1 MSLEAVA
8 GQLAEQKEDNKKNT
22 DSIVKVMDE
31 VAMRTGRSENTLLTI
46 FSDVR
51 KMKNAIQ
58 RPTKNPDELEEARE
72 NSAYQNELLAV
83 MQGIKDQ
90 LANNKKDEE
99 KEDKKDDGGSSFL
112 GQKLK
117 ALAVTAGILAGAI
130 AGYLNPIMTLSKLIG
145 SAVKSLALTM
155 RRIGGIVGENRVIK
169 FLMKPFTGLSTAIM
183 SVGRAVKDITTSI
196 YSISRFFINMG
207 MDALGRKAK
216 DAMTVMKGWAT
227 SAQAMFTRFG
237 KTIGLIGSYTDDA
250 AKGADLVKDV
260 LKNNPIGKAFGKVKA
275 FFGTLGNTLKG
286 MAGIFKPVMQLAKF
300 LSTPI
305 LAIGVAIKSLFT
317 NFSTAL
323 DMFKSGDILGSI
335 GFLVKGVIDDLV
347 KFFVTDLLDL
357 IKGGFAWIASKLG
370 FEGVAESLNA
380 FSFSEF
386 YQKISDKIGA
396 VFGFI
401 GDLVQ
406 GAIGDY
412 FGGIYEGIKMI
423 FSGEDGG
430 ITGGLQRI
438 MQAMWSPITGTFDRI
453 VAKAKELF
461 NFSNIYDM
469 LTGNKSFS
477 FADIFNAT
485 DVDSASDLESTPTAE
500 KPTSGQSVRREVT
513 ESRQTKTVN
522 GVVVQDSS
530 QRVVKNTT
538 NGHTSVSMQWS
549 EMDGHDPTIGLRA

>member
-8 GQLAEQKEDNKKNT
+8 GRLAEQKEDNKKNT
-22 DSIVKVMDE
+22 DTIVKVMDE

-58 RPTKNPDELEEARE
+58 RPARNPDELEEARE

-90 LANNKKDEE
+90 LSNNKKEE
-99 KEDKKDDGGSSFL
+99 DNNDDDKDDGGSSFL

-117 ALAVTAGILAGAI
+117 ALAVVAGIAAGAI
-130 AGYLNPIMTLSKLIG
+130 AGYLRPIMTLSKLIG

-155 RRIGGIVGENRVIK
+155 KRVGGIVSENRVIK
-169 FLMKPFTGLSTAIM
+169 FLMKPFTGLGNAIM
-183 SVGRAVKDITTSI
+183 SVGRAVKNIAASI
-196 YSISRFFINMG
+196 YGISRIFINMG

-216 DAMTVMKGWAT
+216 DAMTVMKGWAS
-227 SAQAMFTRFG
+227 SARAMFTRFG

-250 AKGADLVKDV
+250 ARGAGMVKDV
-260 LKNNPIGKAFGKVKA
+260 LKNNPVGKALGTVKT
-275 FFGTLGNTLKG
+275 FFKSLGTTLKG
-286 MAGIFKPVMQLAKF
+286 MVGIFKPVMQFAKF

-305 LAIGVAIKSLFT
+305 LAIGVTIKSLFT

-323 DMFKSGDILGSI
+323 DMFKDGDILGGI
-335 GFLVKGVIDDLV
+335 GFLVKGVIDDLIN
-347 KFFVTDLLDL
+347 FFVVDLLDM
-357 IKGGFAWIASKLG
+357 IKGAFAWIASKLG
-370 FEGVAESLNA
+370 FDGIAESLNS
-380 FSFSEF
+380 FSFGEM
-386 YQKISDKIGA
+386 YQSVSDGIA
-396 VFGFI
+396 GFI
-401 GDLVQ
+401 GGVVDWIKGMLTNF
-406 GAIGDY
+406 Y
-412 FGGIYEGIKMI
+412 GGIWEGLKMLFSGDVLGGISKI
-423 FSGEDGG
+423 FSS
-430 ITGGLQRI
+430 
-438 MQAMWSPITGTFDRI
+438 MFSPITDTFDMI
-453 VAKAKELF
+453 VAKAKEMF

-469 LTGNKSFS
+469 LTGKKSFS
-477 FADIFNAT
+477 FADIFNAA
-485 DVDSASDLESTPTAE
+485 DVGSGSELESTPTAD
-500 KPTSGQSVRREVT
+500 KPTSGQTVRREVT
-513 ESRQTKTVN
+513 ESRQTKSVN

>member
-8 GQLAEQKEDNKKNT
+8 GRLAEQKEDNKKNT

-58 RPTKNPDELEEARE
+58 RPTRNPDELEEARE
-72 NSAYQNELLAV
+72 KSAYQNELLEV
-83 MQGIKDQ
+83 MQGIRDQ
-90 LANNKKDEE
+90 LANNKRDEE

-130 AGYLNPIMTLSKLIG
+130 AGYLRPIMTLSKLIG
-145 SAVKSLALTM
+145 NAVKSLALTM
-155 RRIGGIVGENRVIK
+155 KRVGGIVSQNRVIK
-169 FLMKPFTGLSTAIM
+169 FLMKPFTGLGNAIM
-183 SVGRAVKDITTSI
+183 SVGRAVKNITTSI

-227 SAQAMFTRFG
+227 SAKAMFTRFG
-237 KTIGLIGSYTDDA
+237 KTIGLIGNYTDDA
-250 AKGADLVKDV
+250 SKGAKMVGDV
-260 LKNNPIGKAFGKVKA
+260 LKNNPVGKALGTVKT
-275 FFGTLGNTLKG
+275 FFKSLGTTLKG
-286 MAGIFKPVMQLAKF
+286 MVGIFKPVMQFAKF

-305 LAIGVAIKSLFT
+305 LAIGVTIKSLFT

-323 DMFKSGDILGSI
+323 DMFKDGDILGGI
-335 GFLVKGVIDDLV
+335 GFLVKGVIDDLIN
-347 KFFVTDLLDL
+347 FFVVDLLDM

-370 FEGVAESLNA
+370 FDGIAESLNS
-380 FSFSEF
+380 FSFGELYKSV
-386 YQKISDKIGA
+386 SDGIA
-396 VFGFI
+396 GFI
-401 GDLVQ
+401 G
-406 GAIGDY
+406 GAVDWIKGMLTNFY
-412 FGGIYEGIKMI
+412 GGIWEGLKMLFSGDVLGGISKI
-423 FSGEDGG
+423 FSS
-430 ITGGLQRI
+430 
-438 MQAMWSPITGTFDRI
+438 MFSPITDTFDMI
-453 VAKAKELF
+453 VAKAKEMF

-469 LTGNKSFS
+469 LTGKKSFS
-477 FADIFNAT
+477 FADIFNAAE
-485 DVDSASDLESTPTAE
+485 VDSASELEATPTAD
-500 KPTSGQSVRREVT
+500 KPTSGQTVRKEVS
-513 ESRQTKTVN
+513 ESRHTKTVN

>member
-1 MSLEAVA
+1 MSLESVA

-227 SAQAMFTRFG
+227 SGSSDVHPIRQNDRSHRILHRRCRKG
-237 KTIGLIGSYTDDA
+237 CGLG
-250 AKGADLVKDV
+250 
-260 LKNNPIGKAFGKVKA
+260 
-275 FFGTLGNTLKG
+275 
-286 MAGIFKPVMQLAKF
+286 
-300 LSTPI
+300 
-305 LAIGVAIKSLFT
+305 
-317 NFSTAL
+317 
-323 DMFKSGDILGSI
+323 
-335 GFLVKGVIDDLV
+335 
-347 KFFVTDLLDL
+347 
-357 IKGGFAWIASKLG
+357 
-370 FEGVAESLNA
+370 
-380 FSFSEF
+380 
-386 YQKISDKIGA
+386 
-396 VFGFI
+396 
-401 GDLVQ
+401 
-406 GAIGDY
+406 
-412 FGGIYEGIKMI
+412 
-423 FSGEDGG
+423 
-430 ITGGLQRI
+430 
-438 MQAMWSPITGTFDRI
+438 
-453 VAKAKELF
+453 
-461 NFSNIYDM
+461 
-469 LTGNKSFS
+469 
-477 FADIFNAT
+477 
-485 DVDSASDLESTPTAE
+485 
-500 KPTSGQSVRREVT
+500 
-513 ESRQTKTVN
+513 
-522 GVVVQDSS
+522 
-530 QRVVKNTT
+530 
-538 NGHTSVSMQWS
+538 
-549 EMDGHDPTIGLRA
+549 

>member
-1 MSLEAVA
+1 M
-8 GQLAEQKEDNKKNT
+8 
-22 DSIVKVMDE
+22 
-31 VAMRTGRSENTLLTI
+31 
-46 FSDVR
+46 
-51 KMKNAIQ
+51 
-58 RPTKNPDELEEARE
+58 
-72 NSAYQNELLAV
+72 
-83 MQGIKDQ
+83 
-90 LANNKKDEE
+90 
-99 KEDKKDDGGSSFL
+99 
-112 GQKLK
+112 
-117 ALAVTAGILAGAI
+117 
-130 AGYLNPIMTLSKLIG
+130 
-145 SAVKSLALTM
+145 
-155 RRIGGIVGENRVIK
+155 
-169 FLMKPFTGLSTAIM
+169 
-183 SVGRAVKDITTSI
+183 
-196 YSISRFFINMG
+196 
-207 MDALGRKAK
+207 
-216 DAMTVMKGWAT
+216 
-227 SAQAMFTRFG
+227 
-237 KTIGLIGSYTDDA
+237 
-250 AKGADLVKDV
+250 VKDV